1 MYCIFI
7 YLYHCGS
14 CVLCIYV
21 QSVIT
26 ISSFTFRV
34 VAVAVARTTSPKY
47 QTPPP
52 AVVLNDAVVA
62 VAATLR
68 RMRRMRMAR
77 MVRVLRVFLMA
88 GTMLVVMWQ
97 MLLIWRVGR
106 CPVAGVG
113 ATSVVVP
120 QDVAA
125 AVATVS
131 VSRRVLVCVVRLWF
145 FSSNDG

>member
-1 MYCIFI
+1 MA
-7 YLYHCGS
+7 
-14 CVLCIYV
+14 
-21 QSVIT
+21 
-26 ISSFTFRV
+26 
-34 VAVAVARTTSPKY
+34 AVAVARTTSPKY

-68 RMRRMRMAR
+68 RMRRMRMMVR

-106 CPVAGVG
+106 CPVAGAG

-131 VSRRVLVCVVRLWF
+131 VSRRVLLCGVRLWF
-145 FSSNDG
+145 FFSNDG

>member
-1 MYCIFI
+1 MLRCYNYF
-7 YLYHCGS
+7 
-14 CVLCIYV
+14 
-21 QSVIT
+21 
-26 ISSFTFRV
+26 FFAFRV
-34 VAVAVARTTSPKY
+34 AAVAVARTTSPKY

-52 AVVLNDAVVA
+52 AGVLNDAVVA

-68 RMRRMRMAR
+68 RMR

-88 GTMLVVMWQ
+88 GTMLVVMRQ
-97 MLLIWRVGR
+97 MLLIWVGR
-106 CPVAGVG
+106 CPVAGAG

-131 VSRRVLVCVVRLWF
+131 VSRWVLLCVVRLWF

>member
-1 MYCIFI
+1 MA
-7 YLYHCGS
+7 
-14 CVLCIYV
+14 
-21 QSVIT
+21 
-26 ISSFTFRV
+26 
-34 VAVAVARTTSPKY
+34 AVAVARTTSPKY

-68 RMRRMRMAR
+68 RMRRMRMVR
-77 MVRVLRVFLMA
+77 MVRVLRVLRVFLMA

-97 MLLIWRVGR
+97 RLLIWRVGR
-106 CPVAGVG
+106 CPVAGAG

-131 VSRRVLVCVVRLWF
+131 VSLRVRVCGVRLWF

>member
-1 MYCIFI
+1 MA
-7 YLYHCGS
+7 
-14 CVLCIYV
+14 
-21 QSVIT
+21 
-26 ISSFTFRV
+26 
-34 VAVAVARTTSPKY
+34 AVAVARTTSPKY

-68 RMRRMRMAR
+68 RMRRMRMVW

-97 MLLIWRVGR
+97 RLLIWRVGR
-106 CPVAGVG
+106 CPVAGAE

-131 VSRRVLVCVVRLWF
+131 VSRRVRVCVVRLWF